1 MCKGMELLISVK
13 LIRLHLSKFM
23 FFLLPKRQA
32 TVVVL
37 IALMTANMTPA

>member
-1 MCKGMELLISVK
+1 MLISHK
-13 LIRLHLSKFM
+13 LIRLRMSKLVV
-23 FFLLPKRQA
+23 FLLPKRQA